1 MEERY
6 RRETQALERSQT
18 PGSPTP
24 TQYATAPSPLS
35 PRRPPQISRRNNPDP
50 NFPSEDLIGVV
61 EDQLKDKFNEVY
73 NLIVRA
79 NQLARTPADKE
90 YWLPELRAIQAHVSG
105 FVGARRKSR
114 RRRSRH
120 GRSRR

>member
-1 MEERY
+1 MY
-6 RRETQALERSQT
+6 RQTQAFSDTQPT
-18 PGSPTP
+18 PGFIT
-24 TQYATAPSPLS
+24 PSPLS
-35 PRRPPQISRRNNPDP
+35 PRRPPQKSRRNNPDP

-73 NLIVRA
+73 DLIVRA

-114 RRRSRH
+114 RRRSR
-120 GRSRR
+120 R

>member
-1 MEERY
+1 MY
-6 RRETQALERSQT
+6 RQTQVFGPSQT

-50 NFPSEDLIGVV
+50 NFPSEDLIGLV

-73 NLIVRA
+73 DLIVRA
-79 NQLARTPADKE
+79 NQLARTQADLK
-90 YWLPELRAIQAHVSG
+90 YWSPELMTIQQSIAG
-105 FVGARRKSR
+105 FVPTMGGRRKSR